1 MKKEFLSCNI
11 WTNEALYFRIFFY
24 FLEEEGEPSTV
35 SEGNDVSQYSTSS
48 CCIVSSFY
56 TGNIYTKY

>member
-11 WTNEALYFRIFFY
+11 WTNEAMYFRIFFY

-35 SEGNDVSQYSTSS
+35 SEDVKEPHGTMKSGGVEK
-48 CCIVSSFY
+48 CIFSR
-56 TGNIYTKY
+56 